1 MDLLRAGLFCIVKR
15 FRYPREA
22 IGCLGGVPNIQLV
35 EREIVNRGPGRS
47 HGREAY

>member
-22 IGCLGGVPNIQLV
+22 IGCLGGGSEHLV
-35 EREIVNRGPGRS
+35 G
-47 HGREAY
+47 